1 MKKRKPAERLVRLAR
16 HGVRSRSPAAFGF
29 AVLCVAAATLLRLA
43 VDSIAPTAAP
53 FTTYFPAILI
63 TTFVAGR
70 TAGALATVLSVATA
84 WALFV
89 QPRFGFALDRAEA
102 VGVLLFLAAALI
114 MMWVADQYR
123 RVLRRLDEEEHYR
136 QVIVDELGHRMKNKL
151 ATIHAILRH
160 ELRTQD
166 KIWGSV
172 SGRLRALSA
181 ADDFLT
187 DTEGTGIDLR
197 QLVAME
203 LQPYGEK
210 RVRVRGGP
218 LALHAKLSSVLALV
232 VHELATNAAKYGALS
247 TEGGCVDIAW
257 REENG
262 KIAID
267 WVESGGPAVIPP
279 GKRSFGSSLIERSL
293 VVLGGTADLQF
304 PPSGVICRIRAPK
317 EPPPETSENAVAW
330 G

>member
-1 MKKRKPAERLVRLAR
+1 MKKRKPAERLVQLAR

-29 AVLCVAAATLLRLA
+29 AVLCVAVATLLRLA
-43 VDSIAPTAAP
+43 VAPIAPGAVP
-53 FTTYFPAILI
+53 FATYFPAILI

-70 TAGALATVLSVATA
+70 TAGALATVLSGVAA
-84 WALFV
+84 WGLFIE
-89 QPRFGFALDRAEA
+89 PRLTFTIDRTEA
-102 VGVLLFLAAALI
+102 VSVLLFLGAALI

-123 RVLRRLDEEEHYR
+123 RVLRRLDEEETYR

-160 ELRTQD
+160 ELRTQE
-166 KIWGSV
+166 KIWSSV

-187 DTEGTGIDLR
+187 DADGTGVDLR
-197 QLVAME
+197 DLVGME

-210 RVRVRGGP
+210 RVRVRGGA
-218 LALHAKLSSVLALV
+218 LILHAKLSSVLALV

-247 TEGGCVDIAW
+247 TEGGRVDIAW
-257 REENG
+257 RED
-262 KIAID
+262 KDVIAID
-267 WVESGGPAVIPP
+267 WVESGGPLVTPP

-293 VVLGGTADLQF
+293 ITLSGSADLQF

-317 EPPPETSENAVAW
+317 APPPEASEDAAAW